1 MFHLEDAKRRTVNKR
16 LPQVQFEIGKQ
27 FFLTHIFSKSYKK
40 ITNDLRFQTSEG
52 PSFTVT
58 EENGFLTFGIE
69 DPSGLS
75 TQSRGLLG
83 QFLGFLHFQVV
94 SDSESGT
101 LVWSNQKKLFR
112 HEEAQVTRNLSDKSD
127 CWSFLDNKDWL
138 ICKRIKI
145 HVNKIYFPSNKIIFD
160 QIIM

>member
-1 MFHLEDAKRRTVNKR
+1 MGCFQKMRIKNLMGSVRSDLKKLDSFTLEMSKNHLIRNFLRNGRLRVNKD
-16 LPQVQFEIGKQ
+16 
-27 FFLTHIFSKSYKK
+27 H
-40 ITNDLRFQTSEG
+40 RFQTLEG

-75 TQSRGLLG
+75 TRSRGLLG

-112 HEEAQVTRNLSDKSD
+112 HEEAQVKRNLSDKSD

-138 ICKRIKI
+138 T
-145 HVNKIYFPSNKIIFD
+145 S
-160 QIIM
+160 